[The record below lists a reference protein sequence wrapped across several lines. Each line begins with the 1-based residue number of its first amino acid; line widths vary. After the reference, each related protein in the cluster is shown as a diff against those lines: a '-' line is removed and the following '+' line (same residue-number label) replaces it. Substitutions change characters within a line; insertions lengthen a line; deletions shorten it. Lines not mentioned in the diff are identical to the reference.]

1 MQKMHDKLMIDVNHP
16 SRLMRWLLMRWFLL
30 RRAMLLGARAAVLN
44 DRGEVLLVRHTYA
57 PGWSFPGGGVER
69 GETAEA
75 AVIKELSEEAGVTV
89 TGRPA
94 LHGVFYNE
102 RLGRRDHVCLFVVR
116 DFVWHGPPRPTME
129 IAEAR
134 FWPVN
139 ALPDDALASV
149 RARLNEIL
157 HGAASDTRW

>member
-1 MQKMHDKLMIDVNHP
+1 MHQSHDKRMIDVNHP
-16 SRLMRWLLMRWFLL
+16 SPVVRWLLLRWFLL

-75 AVIKELSEEAGVTV
+75 AVVKELREEAGVTL

-94 LHGVFYNE
+94 LHGIFYNE

-116 DFVWHGPPRPTME
+116 SFAWSGPPAPTME

-134 FWPVN
+134 FWPV
-139 ALPDDALASV
+139 ADLPPGTLASV
-149 RARLNEIL
+149 RARLAEIVD
-157 HGAASDTRW
+157 GAEIGSRW